1 MRTLLRVAVLLLAA
15 AALSSCSAEEVGLVG
30 VGVDSTGG
38 PVVAMTS
45 CEGPATSMT
54 LSSAEAEPAA
64 SATAT
69 ATATDPT
76 PAATDR
82 ATESAIGSATD
93 EATSP
98 DTSSGSDT
106 DSDTGSAT
114 DPGTDPAPTLPVP
127 APSDPATNSAT
138 DSATNP
144 ATDPAPD
151 PASTVPD
158 WTTRR
163 TELRLENSS
172 PSLSDPSAISLSD
185 PAPGWT
191 VAEGTAP
198 SPPDP
203 ERIYEVRAWPEDGS
217 MTLGAVSFTVADL
230 ERLGAGEVYFQD
242 GAVER
247 IASFAEFTEI
257 GLSRCG

>member
-30 VGVDSTGG
+30 VGVDSAGG

-54 LSSAEAEPAA
+54 LSSAVAEPAA
-64 SATAT
+64 SASASATATAT

-93 EATSP
+93 EATS
-98 DTSSGSDT
+98 
-106 DSDTGSAT
+106 SDTGSAT
-114 DPGTDPAPTLPVP
+114 DPGTDPVPTRPVP
-127 APSDPATNSAT
+127 AASDPATNSAT

-144 ATDPAPD
+144 ATDPAPH